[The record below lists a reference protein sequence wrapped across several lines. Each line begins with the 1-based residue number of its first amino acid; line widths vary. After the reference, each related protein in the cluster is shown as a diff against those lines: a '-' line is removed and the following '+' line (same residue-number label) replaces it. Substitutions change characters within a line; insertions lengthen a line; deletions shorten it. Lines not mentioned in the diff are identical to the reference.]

1 MSSAMNYFEDTNL
14 VPIADACPGC
24 GERDQDQLVWI
35 DDDVVRCTKCGTQ
48 YNPLDEQI
56 GVGDE

>member
-1 MSSAMNYFEDTNL
+1 MNYFEDTNL